1 MPGNV
6 EYPCIILIQCI
17 VNMVCLYNK
26 FHSDTE
32 VFIAYHDPD
41 KPQVKHTGAVSGQK
55 KHAVVLEERPWL
67 MRAEHIK

>member
-1 MPGNV
+1 
-6 EYPCIILIQCI
+6 
-17 VNMVCLYNK
+17 MVCLYNK
-26 FHSDTE
+26 FHSDTD